1 MKIKTAF
8 AEQFSTHDYDPDF
21 AAHYFGRIELHLD
34 TPLVVLGEE
43 QTQRITL
50 SILVLQ
56 DGTIDTDQVC
66 TIKLY
71 KGKPEDKAY
80 LDEFLHV
87 DELTTTQFDHFTNLE
102 EVKREIGLFGMELAQ
117 VA

>member
-8 AEQFSTHDYDPDF
+8 AEQFTTAEYDASFVD
-21 AAHYFGRIELHLD
+21 HYFGRIELHLD
-34 TPLVVLGEE
+34 TPLIVLGEE

-50 SILVLQ
+50 LILVLQ

-87 DELTTTQFDHFTNLE
+87 GELTTQQFDHFTNLE
-102 EVKREIGLFGMELAQ
+102 AVKREIGLFGMELET
-117 VA
+117 V

>member
-8 AEQFSTHDYDPDF
+8 AEQFNTHDYDPDF
-21 AAHYFGRIELHLD
+21 AAHYFGRIEIHLD
-34 TPLVVLGEE
+34 TQYMLLDDLH
-43 QTQRITL
+43 TQRVTL

-56 DGTIDTDQVC
+56 DGTVDTDQVC

-80 LDEFLHV
+80 LDAFLHV
-87 DELTTTQFDHFTNLE
+87 GELTTTQFDYFTNLE